1 MNSYI
6 NNQVIKGRGNF
17 SSTGRRRRQ
26 VQPAL
31 PEGIN
36 IEEDNYFRLRGM
48 ARDFEYLHY
57 YDLYIEETERYIRLL
72 QQRQRTRDQNQIDNL
87 NNRIAYCINRRN
99 GFLESMENYTAH
111 YPNSSRSSSSINS
124 NNNSINENESENE
137 VIPATTTNGG
147 SIYQDYMNKKK
158 RMVTNL
164 IHGRKYWSPSSQNIL
179 NKYGNSIIYKIEVNK
194 AILSKPLMQ
203 TLNFTSRNNFKNE
216 MQKQNIKNL
225 YHLSLYLHT
234 DNGSFKLEKAE
245 VVHLNKT
252 DRKQKEQNES
262 KIVPCKHITLQKFV
276 DNGIEKMGINAF
288 FIYSAKDANCQ
299 NFVLNLLHANG
310 IHNVDT
316 FVKQET
322 EKLFDVPNMPQ
333 NYMRKLTNSVT
344 DIGHKMDILQ
354 QGEGI
359 KIGGKLYNFL

>member
-36 IEEDNYFRLRGM
+36 IEEDYYFRQRGM
-48 ARDFEYLHY
+48 ARDFEYLNY

-72 QQRQRTRDQNQIDNL
+72 QQLQRTRNQNQIDNL

-124 NNNSINENESENE
+124 INENESQNE

-179 NKYGNSIIYKIEVNK
+179 NKYGNSIIYKIEVNR
-194 AILSKPLMQ
+194 ATLSSALMK
-203 TLNFTSRNNFKNE
+203 TLNLTSINNFQNE

-252 DRKQKEQNES
+252 DRKPKEQNES
-262 KIVPCKHITLQKFV
+262 KFVPCKHITLQNFV
-276 DNGIEKMGINAF
+276 DNGIKKMGINSF

-310 IHNVDT
+310 IFTLDT
-316 FVKQET
+316 FVKQDT

-359 KIGGKLYNFL
+359 KIGGKLYNIL